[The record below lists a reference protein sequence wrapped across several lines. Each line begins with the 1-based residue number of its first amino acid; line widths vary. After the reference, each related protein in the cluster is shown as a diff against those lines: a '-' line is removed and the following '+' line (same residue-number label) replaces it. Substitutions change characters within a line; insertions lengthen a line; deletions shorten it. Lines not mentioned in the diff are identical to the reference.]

1 MEQVLTGS
9 SDRPAMVAT
18 TALEST
24 PPERKAP
31 SGTSEI
37 MRRRTDSRS
46 RATSSAQASSALMR
60 VVEREADVPVLLRLG
75 HRLAAARSPACGR
88 AAACCAWRKMV
99 RGSAT

>member
-1 MEQVLTGS
+1 MLQVCTGP
-9 SDRPAMVAT
+9 SDSPAMVAT

-37 MRRRTDSRS
+37 MRSRTDSAS
-46 RATSSAQASSALMR
+46 RWRNSAQASSRPIGLSSVKRTSQYSRGA
-60 VVEREADVPVLLRLG
+60 G
-75 HRLAAARSPACGR
+75 SGR
-88 AAACCAWRKMV
+88 PRRMASVCAGGSLCAWRKMV